1 MEGVR
6 HLIECHC
13 VLPQYRRAP
22 EPIFH
27 KFTVF
32 SVIDDDDNVISKLV
46 KCNNCG
52 VLHKVHDICKSEFI
66 YEGED
71 FTGVISIDD
80 IKLSLPERLLDIL
93 EAYTAERSVWEQAQF
108 IIENK
113 KWNSF
118 IILRSEIID
127 DKLEGKLLR
136 VLGLNLYKV
145 EPFSRQIFIDE
156 PLGGRE

>member
-1 MEGVR
+1 
-6 HLIECHC
+6 
-13 VLPQYRRAP
+13 
-22 EPIFH
+22 
-27 KFTVF
+27 
-32 SVIDDDDNVISKLV
+32 VISV
-46 KCNNCG
+46 
-52 VLHKVHDICKSEFI
+52 
-66 YEGED
+66 
-71 FTGVISIDD
+71 DD

-118 IILRSEIID
+118 IILRSETID